1 MAHYYQTP
9 NDSPQKMEKFLRIL
23 SIASLLLTALNALI
37 AGLLFM
43 IDPSGSK
50 MGMTVDYLRFSPFRS
65 FLIPGLVLFSVN
77 GILSLLTAF
86 SIIKHQANAP
96 VLIIIQGILLG
107 GWILIQIIMVRDI
120 NPLHIIMFIIGV
132 ILVTCGTMLWKA
144 AKS

>member
-9 NDSPQKMEKFLRIL
+9 NDSPPKMEKFLRTL
-23 SIASLLLTALNALI
+23 SIASLLLTALNAII

-50 MGMTVDYLRFSPFRS
+50 MGMTVDYLQFSPFRS

-77 GILSLLTAF
+77 GVLSLLTAF
-86 SIIKHQANAP
+86 STIKHQVNAP
-96 VLIIIQGILLG
+96 VLIIIQGILLS

-120 NPLHIIMFIIGV
+120 NPLHVIMFIIGA
-132 ILVTCGTMLWKA
+132 ILVSCGTMLRKIAKA
-144 AKS
+144 